1 MICQRNSCY
10 FGIHKFMAKRV
21 ISVLKID
28 VNVQFTLCNVTLG
41 KEMIQ

>member
-1 MICQRNSCY
+1 MMCQRNSCY
-10 FGIHKFMAKRV
+10 FGISISMAKWF

>member
-1 MICQRNSCY
+1 MMCQRNSCY
-10 FGIHKFMAKRV
+10 FGIFKPMAKRF

-28 VNVQFTLCNVTLG
+28 VNVQLTLCNVTLG